1 LCGSV
6 VIEPV
11 DRDVGASS
19 CKFQHHSAA
28 DPLLR
33 PRDQNHL
40 ASELNV
46 QIP

>member
-1 LCGSV
+1 LGGSF

-11 DRDVGASS
+11 DRNIGTGGS
-19 CKFQHHSAA
+19 KFQGHRAA

-33 PRDQNHL
+33 PRDQNHF
-40 ASELNV
+40 ARELHA